1 MDVPVLGLRLN
12 EYRNKFELPSDMGWP
27 NILSK
32 GKNDLGG
39 RHDYGTV
46 DSCDYALYA
55 KLTRSRCVSRMGNR
69 HPVAEGAH
77 QAANMVERR
86 YFICPPYD
94 SGIFLTCLR

>member
-1 MDVPVLGLRLN
+1 MLGLRLN
-12 EYRNKFELPSDMGWP
+12 EYRNKFELPEDMGWP

-46 DSCDYALYA
+46 DPSDYALCTE
-55 KLTRSRCVSRMGNR
+55 LTRSRRVSRMGNR
-69 HPVAEGAH
+69 HPVAERAH

-86 YFICPPYD
+86 YVICPSYN